1 MAAIQSGDHSIHIPA
16 VMLGGNVFG
25 WTVDES
31 MSYRIL
37 DRAVDGGLTAIDT
50 ADVYSVWAP
59 GHAGGESETI
69 IGKWL
74 KQSGNRD
81 RIVIATKCGME
92 MAPERAGL
100 SAKWIETAVE
110 DSLRRLQTDY
120 IDLYQAH
127 RDDPKTPLEETMAAF
142 GRLIEAG
149 KVRAIG
155 ASNYTS
161 DRLKEALETSDRL
174 GVPRFATLQP
184 LYNLVERQDFEGPLQ
199 QLCQEEKIAV
209 IPYYALA
216 AGFLTGKYRTAEDVK
231 AGSRGYKVERY
242 MNEKGQR
249 VLSALEKIAG
259 ESRATMGQ
267 VAIAWLAAQP
277 AVTAPIASATSP
289 EQVDELVAA
298 ANLKLSAD
306 AVKLLDEASS

>member
-1 MAAIQSGDHSIHIPA
+1 
-16 VMLGGNVFG
+16 MLGGNVFG